1 MAKGKQDTARTWSK
15 DEQHWVS
22 MVLNLSH
29 REGSF
34 GVTSNRIT
42 IRVHCLTLYFLR
54 QQAGKMAR
62 NSYLIDESTLEAI
75 IFQTM
80 IAQHAD
86 LIVPGKLVQ
95 H

>member
-1 MAKGKQDTARTWSK
+1 
-15 DEQHWVS
+15 

-29 REGSF
+29 REGDI
-34 GVTSNRIT
+34 GVTSNHIT
-42 IRVHCLTLYFLR
+42 HERVYCTSLHRYVASTCLARYFLR

-62 NSYLIDESTLEAI
+62 NSHLIDESTLEAI